1 MNGEGAVPTPERVAG
16 RTRIGLVAGGDSTA
30 QIVKLLLRQAGYV
43 IEPAL
48 PPAQLPAW
56 WARAEAHPD
65 LWLLDASGCDEAN
78 GDLLTALIEHS
89 DAPFL
94 VNDQAAPLSAP
105 LALAHWRQQ
114 LLDKVDEMAAAVAN
128 TSEASV
134 APGQV
139 WVLAAS
145 TGGPA
150 AVREFVAAL
159 PAGLP
164 LALVYVQHIDSGFD
178 ATLLQ
183 GLGSSYYPARLC
195 RGEQRLQPG
204 QLLLVPADRQLRFL
218 PLHRAMETRR
228 PWAGRY
234 RPAIDAVVAPL
245 ARLYQNRCGVIVFS
259 GLGDDGALGCR
270 LARASGAQVWV
281 QTPASCISP
290 AMPEAALATGA
301 VSFQGN
307 PTELAAQLAE
317 HCRRH
322 IPTQRVKR

>member
-1 MNGEGAVPTPERVAG
+1 VA
-16 RTRIGLVAGGDSTA
+16 RRIRIGLVAGGDSTA
-30 QIVKLLLRQAGYV
+30 QLMKLLLRQAGYA
-43 IEPAL
+43 IEPVL
-48 PPAQLPAW
+48 PPARLPAW
-56 WARAEAHPD
+56 LEGAEAHPD
-65 LWLLDASGCDEAN
+65 LWLLDASDSDEDGGEQLA
-78 GDLLTALIEHS
+78 ALIEHS

-105 LALAHWRQQ
+105 LALARWRQQ
-114 LLDKVDEMAAAVAN
+114 LLDKVDEMVAAVAN
-128 TSEASV
+128 TGEAVV

-150 AVREFVAAL
+150 AVREFLAAL

-183 GLGSSYYPARLC
+183 GLGSSHYPARLC

-204 QLLLVPADRQLRFL
+204 RLLLVPADRQLRFL

-270 LARASGAQVWV
+270 LARASGAGSGCRHP
-281 QTPASCISP
+281 PAASARRCPKRRWPPAASVSRAVPRNWRPNWRSTAGDIS
-290 AMPEAALATGA
+290 
-301 VSFQGN
+301 
-307 PTELAAQLAE
+307 
-317 HCRRH
+317 RH
-322 IPTQRVKR
+322 RE